1 MAMPVVKA
9 LVTPAIQHTLN
20 ESIGIGLGIRY
31 RPMTI
36 FAVQNQLKGFCLDKH
51 VLDTSLS
58 QDHGPFSLAMGCLEL
73 PGVYGQGSLRGS
85 GHRVKNSIFGIAS
98 GPSSA

>member
-1 MAMPVVKA
+1 MLLLPGGIILGRGSGMARPVVKA

-36 FAVQNQLKGFCLDKH
+36 FAVQN
-51 VLDTSLS
+51 
-58 QDHGPFSLAMGCLEL
+58 
-73 PGVYGQGSLRGS
+73 
-85 GHRVKNSIFGIAS
+85 
-98 GPSSA
+98 